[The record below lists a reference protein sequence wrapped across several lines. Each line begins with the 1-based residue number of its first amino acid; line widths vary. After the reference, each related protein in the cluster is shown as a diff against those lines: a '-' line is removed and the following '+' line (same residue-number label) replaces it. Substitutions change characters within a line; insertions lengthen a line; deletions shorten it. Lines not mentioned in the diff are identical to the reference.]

1 MSDATCPSYV
11 GCNAPICPL
20 DNRPGAQWFPD
31 EDICTSLPFRK
42 LPWVRVQRK
51 IKRRHLKGQMN
62 GDYCFTLSML
72 QAIKAPRKGT
82 QGISPEAMYRKGTGQ
97 DNQKPSKSFQ
107 MALK

>member
-1 MSDATCPSYV
+1 MTDKNCFSFNGCSAPLCPH
-11 GCNAPICPL
+11 

-31 EDICTSLPFRK
+31 EDICNTIPFRK

-51 IKRRHLKGQMN
+51 IKRRHLKGQID
-62 GDYCFTLSML
+62 GDYCFTLPML

-82 QGISPEAMYRKGTGQ
+82 QGISPEALYRKGTGQ